1 MCRNFSP
8 YAIQHRVRSHIQAAM
23 EPFDEPEPSA
33 PWDIFSRW
41 MAEAERS
48 EPNDPN
54 AAALATA
61 TPAGVPSVRMV
72 LVKGVSE
79 RGLRIFT
86 NEESQKGQ
94 ELLSNPHAA
103 LVLHWKSLRRQ
114 VRFQGDISLLSRE
127 ETEEYFH
134 SRGRR
139 SQIAAAVSQQS
150 RPLGSREQMEQEVQ
164 KFTEQLGDA
173 PVPLPEHW
181 RGFLLSPQVIEFWAD
196 GPDRTHNRLQF
207 LRDGDGWR
215 TQRLYP

>member
-1 MCRNFSP
+1 MT
-8 YAIQHRVRSHIQAAM
+8 
-23 EPFDEPEPSA
+23 
-33 PWDIFSRW
+33 
-41 MAEAERS
+41 EAEQS

-54 AAALATA
+54 AAALATSTA
-61 TPAGVPSVRMV
+61 AGVPSVRMV

-86 NEESQKGQ
+86 NEGSQKGQ

-114 VRFQGDISLLSRE
+114 VRFQGGVTLLSRE

-164 KFTEQLGDA
+164 TFSQQLGDA
-173 PVPLPEHW
+173 PVPLPQHW
-181 RGFLLSPQVIEFWAD
+181 GGFLLTPKVIEFWAD
-196 GPDRTHNRLQF
+196 GPDRTHNRMQF
-207 LRDGDGWR
+207 VRADAGWR